1 MTRHLRPETSRATL
15 LRSAGLQS
23 RCMSAVR
30 PSRKA
35 GPIRMSLSSRFE
47 NIEMVQHLCTKLL
60 EGRNVPEETRHWI
73 LMALREALANA
84 IKHGN
89 QQDLAKHVHLEM
101 DVVGDTLVIAI
112 RDEGVGFDPEAVGD
126 PLAPENRL
134 KTSGR
139 GIYYIRTFMDDERF
153 DRHPAGGKEIV
164 LKKNLGTI
172 KEREENPA

>member
-1 MTRHLRPETSRATL
+1 
-15 LRSAGLQS
+15 
-23 RCMSAVR
+23 
-30 PSRKA
+30 
-35 GPIRMSLSSRFE
+35 MSLSSRFE

-89 QQDLAKHVHLEM
+89 QQDLA
-101 DVVGDTLVIAI
+101 
-112 RDEGVGFDPEAVGD
+112 GFDPETVGD

-139 GIYYIRTFMDDERF
+139 GIFYMRTFMDDVRFER
-153 DRHPAGGKEIV
+153 HAAGGMEIV